1 MKKILFFLVIS
12 AISLVAFETTNI
24 QLLYGENFKG
34 DSFVYDT
41 KDGKKTTVTFEHFR
55 TFSYGD
61 FYMFV
66 DMADG
71 KKFDGTEH
79 DVYAE
84 IAPRFSL
91 SKVSG
96 RNLFAG
102 LLKEIFLA
110 TQINEGKDY
119 AAYLGGIGA
128 DFEIPGFNVFSLN
141 LYYKSE
147 NIEDNSFQ
155 FTPVYQTKEFY
166 GVHFEGFIDMTS
178 RDIGTQNQLLYN
190 LDTLLGMKE
199 KVYLGAEWVYYD
211 YDHNRVRAKTAATQV
226 MVKYQF

>member
-1 MKKILFFLVIS
+1 MKKILFFLVMS
-12 AISLVAFETTNI
+12 SLALVAFETTNI

-41 KDGKKTTVTFEHFR
+41 EDGKKTTVTFEHFR

-66 DMADG
+66 DMAEG
-71 KKFDGTEH
+71 KKFDGTEQ

-84 IAPRFSL
+84 IAPRLSFSKISGSDL
-91 SKVSG
+91 SSG
-96 RNLFAG
+96 AF
-102 LLKEIFLA
+102 KDIFLA
-110 TQINEGKDY
+110 TQINRGKDY
-119 AAYLGGIGA
+119 VAYLGGIGA

-147 NIEDNSFQ
+147 NIEDDSFQ
-155 FTPVYQTKEFY
+155 FTPVYQTKDFY

-178 RDIGTQNQLLYN
+178 RDISTQNQLLYN
-190 LDTLLGMKE
+190 LDAHLGMKE
-199 KVYLGAEWVYYD
+199 KVYLGVEVVYYD
-211 YDHNRVRAKTAATQV
+211 YDHNRVRAKTTATQV